1 MTSGRKKFELGIAG
15 SEEDDNIVVYF
26 EKDHIQESDIFL
38 PLYSCRAQD

>member
-26 EKDHIQESDIFL
+26 EKRPYTRI
-38 PLYSCRAQD
+38 